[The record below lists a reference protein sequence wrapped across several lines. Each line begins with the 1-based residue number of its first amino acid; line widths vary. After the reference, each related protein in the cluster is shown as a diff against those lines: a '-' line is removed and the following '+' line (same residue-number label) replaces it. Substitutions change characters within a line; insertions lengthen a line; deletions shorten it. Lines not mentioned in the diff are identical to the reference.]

1 MGKTESI
8 KERRVDVYLDT
19 LDRKERWTELADEED
34 ESLSK
39 FVQKCVEY
47 AIEQGGPDFTE
58 MGERSKKLQ
67 ELEQEV
73 RELRKELKQK
83 DIVIEKL
90 ESDLKQYRMQPFL
103 DEEHEGVREY
113 DQELI
118 ELLRATDRI
127 TSEELVRQLNVD
139 QTDRNLMQSLDNQ
152 LQQLESYGLI
162 AHTSQGWRW
171 VG

>member
-58 MGERSKKLQ
+58 MGESSKKLQ

-103 DEEHEGVREY
+103 DEEYEGVREY